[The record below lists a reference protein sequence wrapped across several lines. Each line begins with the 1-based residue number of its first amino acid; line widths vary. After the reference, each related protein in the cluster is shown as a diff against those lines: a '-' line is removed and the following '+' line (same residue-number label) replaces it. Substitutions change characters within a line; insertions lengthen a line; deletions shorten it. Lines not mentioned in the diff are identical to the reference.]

1 MAESEVEERALSAG
15 PQPSAFACWPG
26 GHQEGSVQTEA
37 PAGALGS
44 NGAGSAEGSIP
55 AVRIWG
61 PVPKAQAVGAG
72 ARTAASSVVLAPL
85 RASDRLFQRLAA
97 LVPDEVLPRASDTAH
112 TLRLR
117 LANSAF
123 LLTKWLV
130 PSY

>member
-1 MAESEVEERALSAG
+1 MIRRRKFPASKPKIAFRSISDAIETQTHWFERVAMAESEVEERASSAG

-61 PVPKAQAVGAG
+61 
-72 ARTAASSVVLAPL
+72 R
-85 RASDRLFQRLAA
+85 
-97 LVPDEVLPRASDTAH
+97 H
-112 TLRLR
+112 
-117 LANSAF
+117 
-123 LLTKWLV
+123 
-130 PSY
+130 PS